1 MQKKIVSALLVCF
14 MVVFTSA
21 AVQSEEKKRPL
32 PSKEDENISFDIPRI
47 DEVFKQAKRA
57 GIADGWEKRIE
68 IKSQGFKAMPE
79 PQRAVE
85 VGKTLADI
93 AFLVLDKEEGKKPS
107 GNLLEKAENAI
118 LSLNPSQEIET
129 QLKELR
135 GSVLA
140 GTLAGEKLRKELDRL
155 IKDVIPKIMKG
166 EEGKDDAAE
175 KRNDVGVM
183 VWAAGF
189 CRAMYLGTSTVAE
202 YDKPDKDKLSMFRY
216 GGVLGYFIKY
226 FTEEAS
232 DSFKKDTMVKNLV
245 ITFKKV
251 KSVVDKKRDE
261 FTKQDIVKVSKTLK
275 REFG

>member
-14 MVVFTSA
+14 MIVFTSA
-21 AVQSEEKKRPL
+21 VVQGEEKKRQL
-32 PSKEDENISFDIPRI
+32 PSKEDEKLSFDIPRI

-57 GIADGWEKRIE
+57 GIAGGWEKRIE
-68 IKSQGFKAMPE
+68 IKSQGFKGMSE
-79 PQRAVE
+79 SMRAVE

-93 AFLVLDKEEGKKPS
+93 AFLVLDEEKGKEPS
-107 GNLLEKAENAI
+107 GNLLEKAEKAI
-118 LSLNPSQEIET
+118 LSLNPSQEIKT
-129 QLKELR
+129 QIQELR
-135 GSVLA
+135 GRVLA
-140 GTLAGEKLRKELDRL
+140 GTLAGEKLRKEMDRL

-166 EEGKDDAAE
+166 EEGNEGTE

-202 YDKPDKDKLSMFRY
+202 YDKPNSDKLSMFRY

-232 DSFKKDTMVKNLV
+232 DSFKKDRLVKNLV

-251 KSVVDKKRDE
+251 KSVVDKKRDQ